1 MRKLLVLGAT
11 AIALVVSA
19 CGGSA
24 ENTSGGGGAVPPSAS
39 AAPASAAFYLELNAD
54 LDSAQWQQ
62 VKGLADD
69 VRAGKGLFKDLAKQA
84 IGVSA
89 DWAQVDAAF
98 GPVVALVVLEDGDN
112 AVALTHPDDDAK
124 LKALV
129 GDKAVTR
136 EVGGWTAVSEKAAA
150 LDAYEAALAKGSL
163 AGDAAFA
170 KAMEG
175 LPAETLIRLYTGGAG
190 LGKAFA
196 AAAGQAGAGGTSG
209 GALGGALGGLSI
221 ASALA
226 GLGGAEGVKSLTAAV
241 EALDGALRITGA
253 LESEKAAGSTYTPA
267 FPKKIPAGVIA
278 AADWHGTKDMLA
290 SLRSNADLSETVAQ
304 LETALGVTLDK
315 LDPLVA
321 GEGAL
326 YVRPGIA
333 LPEITVVLEVAD
345 EAAALATLDG
355 IVQRVAGLA
364 NGKTSETTV
373 DGVRAKVLDLGLFK
387 LTYTA
392 VDGTLIATTAA
403 TGIADFRSET
413 GDKLADDPGFAAA
426 AEQAGLGETTSGFVF
441 ADVPKVVQLLNALG
455 GALGGLL
462 GGESGSTGG
471 GDQLV
476 PIEGIERFGTLFGH
490 ATAEGTTVRFAGVL
504 TIK

>member
-1 MRKLLVLGAT
+1 V
-11 AIALVVSA
+11 
-19 CGGSA
+19 
-24 ENTSGGGGAVPPSAS
+24 AS
-39 AAPASAAFYLELNAD
+39 AAPASAALFLELNAD
-54 LDSAQWQQ
+54 LDSAQWQE

-69 VRAGKGLFKDLAKQA
+69 VKAGKGLFKDLAKQA
-84 IGVSA
+84 TGVSA

-175 LPAETLIRLYTGGAG
+175 LPAETLVRLYTGGAG

-209 GALGGALGGLSI
+209 GLLGGLSFDP
-221 ASALA
+221 SALA

-241 EALDGALRITGA
+241 EAVDGALRVTGA
-253 LESEKAAGSTYTPA
+253 LESGKSVGSTYTPA
-267 FPKKIPAGVIA
+267 FLKKIPAGVIA
-278 AADWHGTKDMLA
+278 AADWHGSKDLLS
-290 SLRSNADLSETVAQ
+290 SLRSNASLSETVAQ
-304 LETALGVTLDK
+304 LETALGVTLDQ

-333 LPEITVVLEVAD
+333 LPEVTVVLEVAD
-345 EAAALATLDG
+345 EAAALAILDG
-355 IVQRVAGLA
+355 IVQRLAGLA
-364 NGKTSETTV
+364 EGKTSETTV
-373 DGVRAKVLDLGLFK
+373 DGVTAKVLDLGLFK
-387 LTYTA
+387 LTYAA

-413 GDKLADDPGFAAA
+413 GDKLADDPAFAAA

-441 ADVPKVVQLLNALG
+441 ADVPKVVQLLNGLG

-476 PIEGIERFGTLFGH
+476 PIEGIERFGTLFAH
-490 ATAEGTTVRFAGVL
+490 ATADGTTVRFAGVL

>member
-11 AIALVVSA
+11 TIALVAAA

-24 ENTSGGGGAVPPSAS
+24 EKGGYAGGGGAVPASAS
-39 AAPASAAFYLELNAD
+39 AAPASAALYLELNAD
-54 LDSAQWQQ
+54 LESAQWQK

-69 VRAGKGLFKDLAKQA
+69 VKAGKGLFKDLAKQA
-84 IGVSA
+84 TGVSA
-89 DWAQVDAAF
+89 EWAQVDAAF
-98 GPVVALVVLEDGDN
+98 GPVVAFIVLEDGDN
-112 AVALTHPDDDAK
+112 AVVLTHPDDAAK

-163 AGDAAFA
+163 AGDAAFT

-196 AAAGQAGAGGTSG
+196 AAAGQAGTGGASG
-209 GALGGALGGLSI
+209 GALGGLGILP
-221 ASALA
+221 ALA
-226 GLGGAEGVKSLTAAV
+226 GLVGAEGVKSLTAAV

-278 AADWHGTKDMLA
+278 AADWHGTKNMLA

-345 EAAALATLDG
+345 EAAAMATLDG
-355 IVQRVAGLA
+355 IVQRVGGLA

-373 DGVRAKVLDLGLFK
+373 DGVKAKVLDLGIAK
-387 LTYTA
+387 LTYAA
-392 VDGTLIATTAA
+392 VDGTLIATTSA
-403 TGIADFRSET
+403 TGIGDFRSAS
-413 GDKLADDPGFAAA
+413 GDKLADDAAFSAAA
-426 AEQAGLGETTSGFVF
+426 KQAGLGGTTSGFAY
-441 ADVPKVVQLLNALG
+441 ADVPQVVPLLNGLG
-455 GALGGLL
+455 GVLGLN
-462 GGESGSTGG
+462 GS
-471 GDQLV
+471 DSSKPLV
-476 PIEGIERFGTLFGH
+476 PSDGLERFGTVLVH
-490 ATAEGTTVRFAGVL
+490 LSSSGTTVGFSGVL